1 MAAAVSEE
9 PLVTPVENL
18 PGTGRGGGG
27 FVHFHPGGD
36 GGGGGGD
43 GRERWRPG
51 LYRVA
56 MWATVIAVTTLFVM
70 LAVAYLVR
78 STNPKFWAP
87 IQIPRVLIGS
97 TVVLLVSS
105 LTCEVARRTLKRGF
119 LVATLSLG
127 CIFLGMQMEAWR
139 DLASQGVFVAGNPH
153 SFFLYLFTGV
163 HGIHLFAGIA
173 MLWYMLLRSV
183 FPSLREANI
192 ERVRERADAAALYW
206 HVMDGLW
213 LGLFLLLWFRR

>member
-9 PLVTPVENL
+9 PIVTPVEKI

-36 GGGGGGD
+36 GGGGD

-56 MWATVIAVTTLFVM
+56 MWATVMAVTTLFVA
-70 LAVAYLVR
+70 LAFAYVVR
-78 STNPKFWAP
+78 SGNPKFWQP
-87 IQIPRVLIGS
+87 VRIPRILIGS

-105 LTCEVARRTLKRGF
+105 ITCEAARRTLNRAI
-119 LVATLSLG
+119 LAATLSLG
-127 CIFLGMQMEAWR
+127 CIFLGMQAEAWR
-139 DLASQGVFVAGNPH
+139 ELASQGVFVAANPH
-153 SFFLYLFTGV
+153 STFFYLFTGV
-163 HGIHLFAGIA
+163 HGIHLLAGLL
-173 MLWYMLLRSV
+173 MLWYTLLRSV
-183 FPSLREANI
+183 FPSLRETNLAW
-192 ERVRERADAAALYW
+192 VRERAGVAALYW

-213 LGLFLLLWFRR
+213 LGLFLLLWFRP

>member
-9 PLVTPVENL
+9 PIVTPVEKL

-27 FVHFHPGGD
+27 VVHFHPGGD
-36 GGGGGGD
+36 GGGGGD

-56 MWATVIAVTTLFVM
+56 MWTTVIAVTTLFVV
-70 LAVAYLVR
+70 LAVAYIVR
-78 STNPKFWAP
+78 SGNPRFWAP
-87 IQIPRVLIGS
+87 VHIPRILIGS

-105 LTCEVARRTLKRGF
+105 VTCEAARRTLRRGY

-127 CIFLGMQMEAWR
+127 CVFLGMQVQAWR
-139 DLASQGVFVAGNPH
+139 DLASQGVFVSENPH
-153 SFFLYLFTGV
+153 SFFFYLFTGV
-163 HGIHLFAGIA
+163 HGIHLLAGIA

-183 FPSLREANI
+183 FPTLRELNLA
-192 ERVRERADAAALYW
+192 RVRERADVAALYW

>member
-9 PLVTPVENL
+9 PIVTPVEKV
-18 PGTGRGGGG
+18 PGYGRGGGG
-27 FVHFHPGGD
+27 VVHFHPGGD
-36 GGGGGGD
+36 GGGGGD

-51 LYRVA
+51 LYRTA
-56 MWATVIAVTTLFVM
+56 MWTTVIAVITLFVM

-78 STNPKFWAP
+78 SGNPRFWQP
-87 IQIPRVLIGS
+87 LRIPHILIGS
-97 TVVLLVSS
+97 TGVLLLSS
-105 LTCEVARRTLKRGF
+105 LTCEVTRRTLRRTF

-127 CIFLGMQMEAWR
+127 CVFLGMQVQAWR
-139 DLASQGVFVAGNPH
+139 DLSSEGVFVAGNPH

-163 HGIHLFAGIA
+163 HGIHVLAGIA
-173 MLWYMLLRSV
+173 MLWYMLLRAV
-183 FPSLREANI
+183 FPSLRERNLSRA
-192 ERVRERADAAALYW
+192 RERADAAALYW